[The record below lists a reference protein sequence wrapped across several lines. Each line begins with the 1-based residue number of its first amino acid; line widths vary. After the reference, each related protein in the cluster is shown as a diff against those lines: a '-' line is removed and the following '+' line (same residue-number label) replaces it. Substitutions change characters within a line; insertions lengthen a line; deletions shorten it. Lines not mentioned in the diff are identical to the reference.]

1 MQITNT
7 KRRFFIPQ
15 VSESAEVTDI
25 QAIVKAVLLGYG
37 ISVTDAQLTTSLSG
51 NFAANSPSTL
61 IQITH
66 TFGLEMEQAMLP
78 ADAIQ
83 IGNTLPVLVLLR
95 PISEEPPH
103 WAVVWN
109 RIGPFFQVLDP
120 QLGRLWMGSSQLLAE
135 MGSEDLFL
143 TAEAWRELSA
153 SATSRQFLRERL
165 QALQLDAKRVE
176 TLMTSAY
183 APAHGCG
190 PAALD
195 AASRTVEH
203 MVQQQSLRRGV
214 EAAHTVATLFAQM
227 LQQLVEQRQ
236 LLAPANWAAIPDLS
250 ATTLEQAAVRLHGI
264 VGLRIVGGLE
274 EATVAPTPMAAATA
288 KQSVAQTNGVAQTD
302 SAAATTEATGEATA
316 QSAAQ
321 STKPSVLSFL
331 REEGLLSPTLIAVAM
346 LFAGAGMFFQAILFR
361 SLAQLSLRL
370 ETLEQRLWTI
380 ALLLA
385 FTFTLLGLKWFS
397 HSAVLKL
404 GHRLDGRLRLAVLE
418 HIPRLS
424 NGYFQQISPG
434 DMIERIHQVRSVR
447 KLPFYASEL
456 LHIAVQFLMTIVGL
470 FLIDWLSALL
480 TFIKLFLPFATMYI
494 SGYIGSEAQRT
505 RIYLGFLSRFYLDAM
520 QGLVAI
526 RTHGAEQAT
535 RREYEALLGKWVQSN
550 INVYL
555 GEWWF
560 NTIATALSYSMTAL
574 VILLYVVRN
583 RDPANLLLLTYWSV
597 NLESLRGP
605 LIFLTISYLFDQWKA
620 TRFLQL
626 LEAPTEEE
634 MTKEATDTQA
644 PAATTAATTTETNN
658 TRSSEPD
665 REISGERRNEPSR
678 GIEIVLRGVRVEAA
692 EQVIL
697 HEVDLTIPAGSQIG
711 IVGPSGAGKSTL
723 VGLLLGWHYPAAGQT
738 LIDGEPLDFERLQ
751 RLRNEVAWVDPT
763 IQLWNRSFLY
773 NLRYGGGQMPLNW
786 IIEQADLR
794 SVLERLPEGMQ
805 TRLGG
810 EGRLI
815 SGGEGQRTRFGRGM
829 QRRDARLVILDEPFR
844 GLDREKR
851 RTLLARARDYWPQAT
866 LICVTHDVG
875 QTQTFD
881 RVLVVENG
889 HIIEDGQP
897 ADLFVRPGSRYKAL
911 MDAEDAVREKLW
923 ASEAWRR
930 LWLENGH
937 VREAG

>member
-1 MQITNT
+1 MSISKN
-7 KRRFFIPQ
+7 KRLFFIPQ
-15 VSESAEVTDI
+15 VSASAEISDI
-25 QAIVKAVLLGYG
+25 HAVVKALLLGHE
-37 ISVTDAQLTTSLSG
+37 IAVTDAALTATLAEYNAG
-51 NFAANSPSTL
+51 HSPHEL
-61 IQITH
+61 IQIAQ
-66 TFGLEMEQAMLP
+66 TFGLTIEQAMLP
-78 ADAIQ
+78 ADALQ
-83 IGNTLPVLVLLR
+83 VADALPVLVLLR

-103 WAVVWN
+103 WAIVWN
-109 RIGPFFQVLDP
+109 RVGPFYQVLDP
-120 QLGRLWMGSSQLLAE
+120 QLGRLWMGSSQLLSE
-135 MGSEDLFL
+135 LGNEDLFL
-143 TAEAWRELSA
+143 QAEAWREL
-153 SATSRQFLRERL
+153 ATSTTARQFLQQRL
-165 QALQLDAKRVE
+165 QALALNAEQINTVL
-176 TLMTSAY
+176 TMAY
-183 APAHGCG
+183 TPEHGYG
-190 PAALD
+190 PAILD

-203 MVQQQSLRRGV
+203 MVKRRSVRRGV
-214 EAAHTVATLFAQM
+214 EAARLITETFTQM
-227 LQQLVEQRQ
+227 QQQLLDHRRLV
-236 LLAPANWAAIPDLS
+236 APANWVVVPDL
-250 ATTLEQAAVRLHGI
+250 QAPSFADGLVRLHGI
-264 VGLRIVGGLE
+264 ISLHIVGVTPTVG
-274 EATVAPTPMAAATA
+274 ATSDAPMAAVDATKA
-288 KQSVAQTNGVAQTD
+288 EAAEQAGVASPEEPQASTEGNAQT
-302 SAAATTEATGEATA
+302 E
-316 QSAAQ
+316 
-321 STKPSVLSFL
+321 KPSVLGFL
-331 REEGLLSPTLIAVAM
+331 REEGLFAPILIIVAM
-346 LFAGAGMFFQAILFR
+346 VFAGAGMFFQAILFR
-361 SLAQLSLRL
+361 SLAELSLRL

-380 ALLLA
+380 GLLVA
-385 FTFTLLGLKWFS
+385 FTLTLLGLKWFS
-397 HSAVLKL
+397 HSAVLKM

-418 HIPRLS
+418 RIPRLS
-424 NGYFQQISPG
+424 TSYFQQISPG

-456 LHIAVQFLMTIVGL
+456 LYVAVQFLMTIVGL
-470 FLIDWLSALL
+470 FLLDWLSALL
-480 TFIKLFLPFATMYI
+480 TFIKLLLPFATMYV

-560 NTIATALSYSMTAL
+560 NTIATALSYLMTAL
-574 VILLYVVRN
+574 VILLYVVRG

-605 LIFLTISYLFDQWKA
+605 LVFLTISYLFDQWKA

-626 LEAPTEEE
+626 LEAPTEEDIAP
-634 MTKEATDTQA
+634 KATATQEPEKGDELPTPA
-644 PAATTAATTTETNN
+644 PAPTG
-658 TRSSEPD
+658 
-665 REISGERRNEPSR
+665 REQKH
-678 GIEIVLRGVRVEAA
+678 GIEIRLQGVRVEAA
-692 EQVIL
+692 NQVIL
-697 HEVDLTIPAGSQIG
+697 QEVDLTIPAGSQLA

-723 VGLLLGWHYPAAGQT
+723 VGLLLGWYYPATGQT

-751 RLRNEVAWVDPT
+751 RLRQEVAWVDPT

-794 SVLERLPEGMQ
+794 GVLERLPDGMQ

-815 SGGEGQRTRFGRGM
+815 SGGEGQRTRFGRGL
-829 QRRDARLVILDEPFR
+829 QRPDARLVILDEPFR

-851 RTLLARARDYWPQAT
+851 RTLLARARAYWPEAT
-866 LICVTHDVG
+866 LICVTHDVE

-889 HIIEDGQP
+889 QIIEDDTP
-897 ADLFVRPGSRYKAL
+897 AGLLARPISRYKAL

-923 ASEAWRR
+923 SSEAWRR

-937 VREAG
+937 VREAS